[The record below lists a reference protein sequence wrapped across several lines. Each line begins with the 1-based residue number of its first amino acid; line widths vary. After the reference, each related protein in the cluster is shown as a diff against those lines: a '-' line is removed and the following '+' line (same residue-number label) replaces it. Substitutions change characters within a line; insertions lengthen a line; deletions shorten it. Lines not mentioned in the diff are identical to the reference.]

1 MAVEAEYLITALIL
15 PIYPL
20 LWMINRKI
28 GKYDQVCEDVKAL
41 KTDVAS
47 IWQKLFEVAR

>member
-20 LWMINRKI
+20 LWVINRKI
-28 GKYDQVCEDVKAL
+28 GKYDQVCEDVKVL
-41 KTDVAS
+41 KHDVS
-47 IWQKLFEVAR
+47 RIWMKLYEVSE